1 MPLSTSSDNLHRL
14 IYKTCFGNGMLVW
27 RGKTLLAHSLPGQQ
41 GKPGAAR
48 ETTKNSSRANG
59 PVSWSRIH
67 SVEPATPDEKKLVHL
82 LESYFSGKRVDFSPH
97 TLPLERADSTPFQAS
112 VLAALAAVP
121 YGETIT
127 YSGLA
132 AAAGHPRA
140 CRAVGNLMAAN
151 PYPVIIPCHRVVRG
165 DGSLGNFSAGAGWKR
180 RLLELEGCPFPAQA
194 NPIESR

>member
-1 MPLSTSSDNLHRL
+1 MSTSSDNLHRL

-48 ETTKNSSRANG
+48 ETTKNSSRARG

-67 SVEPATPDEKKLVHL
+67 RVEPATPDEKKLVHL

-97 TLPLERADSTPFQAS
+97 TLPLERAVSTPFQAS

-165 DGSLGNFSAGAGWKR
+165 DGSPGNFSAGAGWKR